1 MHRLSLK
8 SLYQMAALGLLLG
21 RATQH
26 LNPHY
31 VLPGLTTPREPLKA
45 PKRRDTKAKAKPR
58 TKPYPKQ
65 LGRRDTRRRRA

>member
-1 MHRLSLK
+1 MHRPSLK
-8 SLYQMAALGLLLG
+8 SLYQMAMIGLLLG
-21 RATQH
+21 SATPH

-31 VLPGLTTPREPLKA
+31 VQPGLTTPREPLKA
-45 PKRRDTKAKAKPR
+45 PKRRDTKKKRSPR